1 MNLVIDIGNTA
12 AKLGVFD
19 GTELKSVQSV
29 KSNTIENAVTDLKS
43 QFKIDKCIVSSVTQL
58 RSEGILALK
67 QINTIDFNHKTP
79 IPIKNKYET
88 PETLGL
94 DRLANAVALF
104 KHYPNSPA
112 LAIDFGTCI
121 KYDLVNVKG
130 EYLGGSIS
138 PGMQMRYKALN
149 EFTAKLPLAAPTDTV
164 QLTGTNTETSIKSGV
179 QRGIRAEINGIIEE
193 YRAQY
198 SELQVVFTGGD
209 HKYFAKA
216 FKNSIFA
223 RPNLTLEGLNEVL
236 LFND

>member
-19 GTELKSVQSV
+19 RTELKSVQSV
-29 KSNTIENAVTDLKS
+29 KSNIIENAVTDLKS
-43 QFKIDKCIVSSVTQL
+43 QFKIDKCILSSVTQL

-67 QINTIDFNHKTP
+67 QINTLDFNHKTP

-94 DRLANAVALF
+94 DRLANAVALC

-121 KYDLVNVKG
+121 KCDLVNSEG
-130 EYLGGSIS
+130 EFLGGSIS

-149 EFTAKLPLAAPTDTV
+149 EFTAKLPLVDPSDNV
-164 QLTGTNTETSIKSGV
+164 ELTGANTETSIKSGV
-179 QRGIRAEINGIIEE
+179 QRGIRAEIDGIIKE
-193 YRAQY
+193 YQAQY